1 MKNIIIIGSR
11 GYKARYGGWE
21 TFVTNLVENYNDKD
35 TKFHI
40 PELTND
46 KFNKNKIIQKDR
58 VDCLQVYSPKVGFVT
73 MFIYAIKALKK
84 INKYIEKN
92 NLDNVVVYIL
102 GCRVGPF
109 YHHLIKPLQKKGIK
123 VYLNPDGLEWM
134 RDKWNFLI
142 KQCFKISEYFMVK
155 NSDGIICDSKAIKN
169 YVDMRYKKFNKK
181 TYFVAYG
188 AYLKQK
194 GDKNIVVNDLFK
206 KYKIKENNYYLIVG
220 RFVPENNYELIIKE
234 FMESNTKKDLVIIS
248 NVEEN
253 KFYKELREKTNFDQD
268 KRIKFVGSVYDK
280 EALVYIR
287 KNAYAYIH
295 GHSAGGTNPSL
306 LEALATTKINILFN
320 AVYNVEVGMMAG
332 LYFSKQ
338 EGDLKRIIE
347 KVDKLEKEDIE
358 KYSKLAKERIKKEYT
373 WKIVVDKYKK
383 IWEEVENK

>member
-1 MKNIIIIGSR
+1 
-11 GYKARYGGWE
+11 
-21 TFVTNLVENYNDKD
+21 
-35 TKFHI
+35 
-40 PELTND
+40 
-46 KFNKNKIIQKDR
+46 
-58 VDCLQVYSPKVGFVT
+58 
-73 MFIYAIKALKK
+73 
-84 INKYIEKN
+84 
-92 NLDNVVVYIL
+92 
-102 GCRVGPF
+102 
-109 YHHLIKPLQKKGIK
+109 
-123 VYLNPDGLEWM
+123 
-134 RDKWNFLI
+134 
-142 KQCFKISEYFMVK
+142 MVK